1 MARALAK
8 LGSLR
13 FSRLEIGRLTVALLL
28 SLFAHLG
35 VWGGYEAGKK
45 FGWWDKLQP
54 HTQLHLAGK
63 KTLPPPPPQQ
73 QQNYE
78 PEIFVDVSHAEPE
91 PPPKTKY
98 YSNKN
103 SRAANPDADRDSNQ
117 PKLNGKQKDV
127 PKTEDVPQLAKLQ
140 PSMPPP
146 PPPKQ
151 AQAETPK
158 PPAEEAQTPGDLD
171 PLKPT
176 ATTTQPKPTPPER
189 PRTLKEA
196 RAQQQQDQLPGP
208 QMKQDGGVRRKM
220 EWSSLDAKATAFGD
234 YDRKIIE
241 AVTSRWYNL
250 LDSRQFAQDRIGKV
264 TLHFKLNYDGTVT
277 EMHTLEN
284 TVGETLGYVCQEAI
298 EEAAPFEKWPPDM
311 RRMIGANFR
320 EITFSFFYYNY

>member
-13 FSRLEIGRLTVALLL
+13 FSRLETGRLTVALLL

-63 KTLPPPPPQQ
+63 KTLPPQQQQQ

-91 PPPKTKY
+91 PPKKTKY

-103 SRAANPDADRDSNQ
+103 SRAASPDANDNSNQ

-127 PKTEDVPQLAKLQ
+127 PKTEDVPQLAKLM

-146 PPPKQ
+146 PPPKL

-171 PLKPT
+171 PLKPM
-176 ATTTQPKPTPPER
+176 ATTTQPKPSPPER

-196 RAQQQQDQLPGP
+196 RAQQQDQLPGP
-208 QMKQDGGVRRKM
+208 QMKQ
-220 EWSSLDAKATAFGD
+220 
-234 YDRKIIE
+234 
-241 AVTSRWYNL
+241 
-250 LDSRQFAQDRIGKV
+250 IGRAS
-264 TLHFKLNYDGTVT
+264 
-277 EMHTLEN
+277 
-284 TVGETLGYVCQEAI
+284 C
-298 EEAAPFEKWPPDM
+298 
-311 RRMIGANFR
+311 R
-320 EITFSFFYYNY
+320 